1 MGDDWERQEAGEY
14 HDFRGGKHQKQAAE
28 GDGLPPMTPP
38 VEEEHTE
45 GARQSASAKKA
56 SGLTVKLAIAIILLM
71 VVVSGAFL
79 LLRAFVRGLF
89 DVVFM

>member
-1 MGDDWERQEAGEY
+1 MEDDPRRPEAGEY
-14 HDFRGGKHQKQAAE
+14 HDSREGNRQKQAAE
-28 GDGLPPMTPP
+28 GDGLPPTTPP
-38 VEEEHTE
+38 VEEEHIE

-56 SGLTVKLAIAIILLM
+56 SDLTVKLAIAIILLM
-71 VVVSGAFL
+71 MVVSGAFL